1 MGLLTMR
8 ERCADKSRCAWPQ
21 PLLLCCLI
29 SVATAEAAAPVGASE
44 YQVKAAFIFQFARF
58 VVWPASAFASRDAP
72 LSICVLGGNPFG
84 SALEDMAAGELVYSH
99 PLIVQNRNR
108 VEDLDNCHIVFLSSA
123 SEQVNGQALQY
134 LSGRS
139 VLTVSDSRDF
149 ARHGGV
155 IGLVTVNGKVRVQVN
170 RSSAEAAQLKI
181 SAKLLRVAD
190 LTH

>member
-1 MGLLTMR
+1 
-8 ERCADKSRCAWPQ
+8 
-21 PLLLCCLI
+21 
-29 SVATAEAAAPVGASE
+29 
-44 YQVKAAFIFQFARF
+44 
-58 VVWPASAFASRDAP
+58 
-72 LSICVLGGNPFG
+72 
-84 SALEDMAAGELVYSH
+84 MAAGELVYSH

-155 IGLVTVNGKVRVQVN
+155 IGLITVNGKVRVQVN